1 MDKKDHFFFRDREK
15 NIEDALALI
24 SRACEGLVYISET
37 DAPVTPVDLGTA
49 DTINGEIILQ
59 RGGLE
64 VGIEINE
71 VEVDRFFAKL
81 TAIKEGQSNSQ
92 KARAKKFLAL
102 GKILEKDLR
111 SLKVYRFG
119 RVRIEIYVV
128 GLDDAGHI
136 VGVRTLA
143 VET

>member
-1 MDKKDHFFFRDREK
+1 MDKKDHIFFREEK
-15 NIEDALALI
+15 KSNDGVLPLI

-37 DAPVTPVDLGTA
+37 DAPVTPIDLGA
-49 DTINGEIILQ
+49 SDSINGEIILQ
-59 RGGLE
+59 RAGLKA
-64 VGIEINE
+64 GTEIDE

-81 TAIKEGQSNSQ
+81 TAIKDSQTDSQ

-102 GKILEKDLR
+102 GKVLEKDLR
-111 SLKVYRFG
+111 SLKAYRFG
-119 RVRIEIYVV
+119 QIRIDILIV

-136 VGVRTLA
+136 VGVRTNA

>member
-1 MDKKDHFFFRDREK
+1 MDKKHHIFFRDEK
-15 NIEDALALI
+15 KNNDGVLPLI

-37 DAPVTPVDLGTA
+37 DAPVTPIDLGRS
-49 DTINGEIILQ
+49 DSINGEIILQ
-59 RGGLE
+59 RA
-64 VGIEINE
+64 GIKAGTEINE

-81 TAIKEGQSNSQ
+81 TATKEGQSDSQ

-102 GKILEKDLR
+102 GKVLEKDLR

-119 RVRIEIYVV
+119 QVRIDILIV

-136 VGVRTLA
+136 VGVRTNA

>member
-1 MDKKDHFFFRDREK
+1 KNDIFFREGKK
-15 NIEDALALI
+15 NTDSVLPLI

-37 DAPVTPVDLGTA
+37 DAPVTPVDLGAA
-49 DTINGEIILQ
+49 DSINGEMILQ
-59 RGGLE
+59 RAGLKA
-64 VGIEINE
+64 GTEINE
-71 VEVDRFFAKL
+71 VDADRFFAKL
-81 TAIKEGQSNSQ
+81 TAIKDWQTESQ

-102 GKILEKDLR
+102 GKVLEKDLR

-119 RVRIEIYVV
+119 QVRIDILIV

-136 VGVRTLA
+136 LGVRTNA

>member
-1 MDKKDHFFFRDREK
+1 MDKKDHIFFREGKK
-15 NIEDALALI
+15 NNHDVLPLI

-37 DAPVTPVDLGTA
+37 DAPVTPIDLGAA
-49 DTINGEIILQ
+49 DLIDGEIILQ
-59 RGGLE
+59 RAGVKAGTKMSE
-64 VGIEINE
+64 VAATK
-71 VEVDRFFAKL
+71 FFDKL
-81 TAIKEGQSNSQ
+81 TKIKEWQTESQ

-102 GKILEKDLR
+102 GKVLEKNLR

-119 RVRIEIYVV
+119 DVRIDILIV

-136 VGVRTLA
+136 LGVRTVA